1 MDIPQPLEWTVVGIG
16 GVLVIAALV
25 VSNSMFSTPQ
35 TTPRRKGSPM
45 LINPNELTRV
55 KTPLGGRK
63 SKKNKLH

>member
-16 GVLVIAALV
+16 GVLVLAALV
-25 VSNSMFSTPQ
+25 VSNSMFATPQ

-45 LINPNELTRV
+45 LTNPNELTRV